1 MQELVVNVPAM
12 YGDHH
17 TLRVRQVLLAIGGV
31 DDVTASS
38 ARRRVSV
45 RFDEQ
50 TTSPEIINRAL
61 AEAGYRPDEILIP
74 PVYPGRHEDGS
85 AWHSLADRGTTT
97 ERKDREMAG
106 DFRRY

>member
-17 TLRVRQVLLAIGGV
+17 TLRVRETLLALGGV
-31 DDVTASS
+31 SDVTASS

-45 RFDEQ
+45 RFDDR
-50 TTSPEIINRAL
+50 TTSPETIYTAL
-61 AEAGYRPDEILIP
+61 AAAGYQPDETLTP
-74 PVYPGRHEDGS
+74 PEYPRRHEDGS
-85 AWHSLADRGTTT
+85 AWHVLADRGTTT